1 LILVIIN
8 SNQNLFNCLID
19 NYNVFMYNLIEIKK
33 KMKKVLF
40 AIVMVGALVA
50 ACNNSTET
58 TTVDSTVCDSVMCD
72 SMKCINNCDSVMCDS
87 VC

>member
-1 LILVIIN
+1 
-8 SNQNLFNCLID
+8 
-19 NYNVFMYNLIEIKK
+19 MYNLIEIK

-58 TTVDSTVCDSVMCD
+58 TTVDSTACDTVKCD
-72 SMKCINNCDSVMCDS
+72 SMNCETKCDSTQCDS
-87 VC
+87 TCEVKK

>member
-1 LILVIIN
+1 
-8 SNQNLFNCLID
+8 
-19 NYNVFMYNLIEIKK
+19 MYNIK

-58 TTVDSTVCDSVMCD
+58 TTVDSTACDTVKCD
-72 SMKCINNCDSVMCDS
+72 SMKCDTKCDSTQCDS
-87 VC
+87 TCEVKK

>member
-1 LILVIIN
+1 
-8 SNQNLFNCLID
+8 
-19 NYNVFMYNLIEIKK
+19 MYNIK

-58 TTVDSTVCDSVMCD
+58 TNVDSTVCDSVMCD
-72 SMKCINNCDSVMCDS
+72 SIKCINNCDSSMCDS
-87 VC
+87 VCETKCEVKK

>member
-1 LILVIIN
+1 
-8 SNQNLFNCLID
+8 
-19 NYNVFMYNLIEIKK
+19 MYNLIEIKK

-58 TTVDSTVCDSVMCD
+58 TTVDSTACDTVKCD
-72 SMKCINNCDSVMCDS
+72 SMKCETKCDSTQCDS
-87 VC
+87 TCEVKK

>member
-1 LILVIIN
+1 
-8 SNQNLFNCLID
+8 
-19 NYNVFMYNLIEIKK
+19 MYNLIEIK

-58 TTVDSTVCDSVMCD
+58 TTVDSTACDTVKCD
-72 SMKCINNCDSVMCDS
+72 SMKCETKCDSTQCDS
-87 VC
+87 TCEVKK

>member
-1 LILVIIN
+1 
-8 SNQNLFNCLID
+8 
-19 NYNVFMYNLIEIKK
+19 MYNLIEIK

-58 TTVDSTVCDSVMCD
+58 TTVDSTACDTVKCD
-72 SMKCINNCDSVMCDS
+72 SMKCDTKCDSTQCDS
-87 VC
+87 TCEVKK

>member
-1 LILVIIN
+1 
-8 SNQNLFNCLID
+8 
-19 NYNVFMYNLIEIKK
+19 MYNLIETK

-58 TTVDSTVCDSVMCD
+58 TTVDSTACDTVKCD
-72 SMKCINNCDSVMCDS
+72 SMKCDTKCDSTQCDS
-87 VC
+87 TCEVKK